1 MRQNQELRLQK
12 KRAQKLI
19 LYLLLKTKTQTQTHS
34 VHSKRHLTNTYVY
47 GGKSRIMWQLKQ
59 K

>member
-47 GGKSRIMWQLKQ
+47 GGKSRIM
-59 K
+59 